1 VIERSE
7 IKYARAGEHHIAY
20 REYVGDPTSSVEIVM
35 VNGFFFPIESLPDD
49 PIANRLLEGL
59 ARLGRLVVFDR
70 RGIGLSDA
78 ITDWETPLHE
88 QWADDLAGVIAVA
101 GCDRPTVFSWSMN
114 AVARTCSVRHRE
126 LIGRMVLFNPSGSFT
141 EDDMGWLAELA
152 ERQRLV
158 VAGEHPSY
166 GFAPGRADDPAFREW
181 VDAAGR
187 AGASPSL
194 AALLNEKGL
203 SDPPFDNTT
212 VATPTLV
219 VTRVVQGNFAP
230 VEFYER
236 VPCQISDSQHVALP
250 PGDGYPFGIGVDD
263 VIAEISRY
271 VTGEIRLPAPERQI
285 AVILFT
291 DLVGST
297 ARAEASGDAVWKRLL
312 DRHDEVNRTT
322 VGRRGGEVI
331 KTTGDGVLALL
342 PSATAAIEAA
352 ETIRAE
358 LSEQDLEV
366 RVGIHVGEV
375 DRRGDDVS
383 GLAVNVAA
391 RIMAEAEPGQ
401 ILVSEM
407 VRHATAAA
415 TFAPLGSRSLKGV
428 DGDRE
433 LFVVH

>member
-1 VIERSE
+1 
-7 IKYARAGEHHIAY
+7 
-20 REYVGDPTSSVEIVM
+20 M
-35 VNGFFFPIESLPDD
+35 VNGFFFPMESLPDD

-59 ARLGRLVVFDR
+59 AGLGRLIVFDR
-70 RGIGLSDA
+70 RGIALSDPV
-78 ITDWETPLHE
+78 TDWETPLRE
-88 QWADDLAGVIAVA
+88 QWADDLAAVIVAA
-101 GCDRPTVFSWSMN
+101 GCDRPAVFSWHFG
-114 AVARTCSVRHRE
+114 AVARTSSVRHPE
-126 LIGRMVLFNPSGSFT
+126 LIGRMVLWNPGAPAT
-141 EDDMGWLAELA
+141 DDSDSAWRAELV
-152 ERQRLV
+152 EIQRLLL
-158 VAGEHPSY
+158 AGEGSEY
-166 GFAPGRADDPAFREW
+166 GDAFAGGRADDPAFREW

-187 AGASPSL
+187 AGASPSQ
-194 AALLNEKGL
+194 AARLGEKGF
-203 SDPPFDNTT
+203 SDPVFDNTT

-219 VTRVVQGNFAP
+219 ITRVPSDWFVPA
-230 VEFYER
+230 EMSER
-236 VPCQISDSQHVALP
+236 AARQIPGARHVALP
-250 PGDGYPFGIGVDD
+250 PGDGYAFGVGVDD
-263 VIAEISRY
+263 VLAEISRY
-271 VTGEIRLPAPERQI
+271 LTGDIRLPAPERQI

-297 ARAEASGDAVWKRLL
+297 SRAEATGDAGWKRLL
-312 DRHDEVNRTT
+312 DRHDEVNRTA

-352 ETIRAE
+352 QTIRAQ
-358 LSEQDLEV
+358 LGDQDLEV
-366 RVGIHVGEV
+366 RVGIHVGEI
-375 DRRGDDVS
+375 DRRGSDVS

-407 VRHATAAA
+407 VRYATAAA